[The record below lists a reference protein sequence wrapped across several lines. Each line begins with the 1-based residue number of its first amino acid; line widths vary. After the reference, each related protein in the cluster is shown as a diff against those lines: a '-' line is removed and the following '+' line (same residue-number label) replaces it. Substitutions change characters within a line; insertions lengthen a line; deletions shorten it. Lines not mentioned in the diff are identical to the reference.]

1 MKLHDVQALQRKL
14 TLFNAHLFTR
24 HLLHYPML
32 AKMTKEFDP
41 RLQKPSVCAIALFEE
56 LG

>member
-1 MKLHDVQALQRKL
+1 MC
-14 TLFNAHLFTR
+14 TIPLFTK

-32 AKMTKEFDP
+32 AKMTKEVDP
-41 RLQKPSVCAIALFEE
+41 GLQKPSVCAIALFEK